1 MSTTA
6 LAPQPSKNIE
16 LVQEE
21 LSRSASTAVALT
33 PEESKAVA
41 EIKATINIADSA
53 AVLQYGARVQNGIAD
68 FADGVL
74 KTVAAKD
81 SGAVGETLSDLLM
94 KVKGLDAES
103 LAKTPGFFGRLFG
116 SARREIEKFLGRYE
130 KVSSQIDRIVLQ
142 LEQTKDQLLR
152 DVVMLDM
159 LFEKNLENFRALN
172 LHIRAGEELIA
183 ETRANTLPE
192 LERAVAAADATTAPI
207 MAQKLNDARQAL
219 DRFEKKLQDLRL
231 SKTVTMQTMP
241 QIRLI
246 QGNDTVLVEKIQS
259 SILNT
264 IPIWK
269 NQMVIGISIARQQGA
284 LTLQREVT
292 DTTNAMLKKNA
303 ELLKQGSIDVAREA
317 ERGIVDIGTLQ
328 QVNRDLISTIDE
340 VLKIQAEGRSKRQQA
355 EKELATIEN
364 ELKAR
369 LARG

>member
-6 LAPQPSKNIE
+6 VVTQPSKNIE
-16 LVQEE
+16 LAQVE
-21 LSRSASTAVALT
+21 LSRSASPVVPLD
-33 PEESKAVA
+33 EGEVKAVA
-41 EIKATINIADSA
+41 EIKSGINIADSA

-68 FADGVL
+68 FADSVL

-81 SGAVGETLSDLLM
+81 SGQVGETLTDLLM
-94 KVKGLDAES
+94 KVKGLDADS
-103 LAKTPGFFGRLFG
+103 LAKTPGFLGRLFG
-116 SARREIEKFLGRYE
+116 SAQREVEKFLGRYE

-183 ETRANTLPE
+183 ETRAGVLPA
-192 LERAVAAADATTAPI
+192 LEKAAADPDPTMGQIA
-207 MAQKLNDARQAL
+207 AQKLNDARQAL

-231 SKTVTMQTMP
+231 SKTVTLQTMP

-259 SILNT
+259 SVLNT

-284 LTLQREVT
+284 LALQREVT

-340 VLKIQAEGRSKRQQA
+340 VLKIQAEGRTKRKQA
-355 EKELATIEN
+355 ESELVTIEN

>member
-6 LAPQPSKNIE
+6 IAPQPSKNIE
-16 LVQEE
+16 LAQVE
-21 LSRSASTAVALT
+21 LARSATTAVALT
-33 PEESKAVA
+33 PQESKAVA
-41 EIKATINIADSA
+41 DLKAGINITDSA
-53 AVLQYGARVQNGIAD
+53 QVLQYGAQVQNGIAD
-68 FADGVL
+68 FADSVL

-81 SGAVGETLSDLLM
+81 SGQVGETLTDLLM
-94 KVKGLDAES
+94 KVKGLDADS
-103 LAKTPGFFGRLFG
+103 LAQKPGFFGRLFG
-116 SARREIEKFLGRYE
+116 SVQSEVAKFLGRYE

-159 LFEKNLENFRALN
+159 LFERNLENFRNLN

-183 ETRANTLPE
+183 ETRATILPD
-192 LERAVAAADATTAPI
+192 LEKAAADPDPTQAQIA
-207 MAQKLNDARQAL
+207 AQKLNDVRQAV

-231 SKTVTMQTMP
+231 SKTVTLQTMP

-284 LTLQREVT
+284 LELQREVT
-292 DTTNAMLKKNA
+292 DATNEMLKKNA
-303 ELLKQGSIDVAREA
+303 ALLKQGSIEVVREA
-317 ERGIVDIGTLQ
+317 ERGIVDVETLQ

-340 VLKIQAEGRSKRQQA
+340 VLKIQAEGRTKRKQA
-355 EKELATIEN
+355 EAELVTIEN

-369 LARG
+369 LLKG